1 MVQNISEY
9 AHSINDSD
17 SRMVALKRQVHNAA
31 IGAIAL
37 TTLFLSVPSVAAVSI
52 SVADAKLDATFYS
65 DASCLLT
72 IDSLV
77 QAGKTVIDADVGA
90 EGSRM
95 LIHCDTDDGRR
106 LTLLARG
113 DALNLEQRAPLLGR
127 EDIAEGEFGMIAWL
141 TRAGVHYTDDTVPR
155 RYVIGGSVKLSKSPP
170 LDMAGSAL
178 NSSRQSFASVNGVLE
193 PVLKPDDQMIPLEP
207 LDSEEEETTQEVESL
222 ESSSNNN

>member
-1 MVQNISEY
+1 MP
-9 AHSINDSD
+9 INDTD
-17 SRMVALKRQVHNAA
+17 CRMKTLKWHLHKVAISV
-31 IGAIAL
+31 IAFTAL
-37 TTLFLSVPSVAAVSI
+37 CLCAPSIASVSI

-170 LDMAGSAL
+170 LDMAGSAV

-207 LDSEEEETTQEVESL
+207 LDPEEEETVQDVEAL
-222 ESSSNNN
+222 ESTSNNN

>member
-1 MVQNISEY
+1 MTPPKKPGHP
-9 AHSINDSD
+9 AAAG
-17 SRMVALKRQVHNAA
+17 ALAITLFCASATGFATTA
-31 IGAIAL
+31 IG
-37 TTLFLSVPSVAAVSI
+37 
-52 SVADAKLDATFYS
+52 VADAALDATFYS

-72 IDSLV
+72 IDTFV
-77 QAGKTVIDADVGA
+77 QSGKTVIDADVDA
-90 EGSRM
+90 NGSRM

-113 DALNLEQRAPLLGR
+113 DALNVEQRAPLLGR

-178 NSSRQSFASVNGVLE
+178 NSSRQSFASINGVLE
-193 PVLKPDDQMIPLEP
+193 PVIKSDDQLVPIEPLEP
-207 LDSEEEETTQEVESL
+207 SEEGEATAEEAQTPAA
-222 ESSSNNN
+222 SSDDN